1 MDADYPGIVVQ
12 SAQKTDGRRGDGL
25 AELIARR
32 VSESP
37 EAVFLEDARSERV
50 VRYADLA
57 ELPARAAALRAD
69 GAVLVAAEDPI
80 DFALSYLAAL
90 AAGRR
95 VAPVAP
101 DSSPAT
107 LDTLCRQFTGT
118 TVVVRALDELPAAAG
133 STDTDKDSAPER
145 RGSAVLFTSG
155 STGTPKGVELGEA
168 QLLHVAGAIAAHN
181 RLSAEDRGYN
191 PLPLF
196 HINAEVVGVLATL
209 VAGATL
215 VLDRRFHRTGFWP
228 LMRERRVTWINA
240 VPAILAILA
249 KEPIEPPQGLRFIR
263 SASAPLPESVA
274 AGFAGIPLVVSYG
287 MTEAASQITATPLD
301 GSAPAGSVGRGIG
314 VEIEARDEDGKVLP
328 AASAGRLW
336 IRGPGVISHYFA
348 NAAADRFDADGWLS
362 TGDLGSIDD
371 DGFVTLLGRSDD
383 VINRG
388 GELVYPADV
397 EDVLL
402 RDERVREVVV
412 VGKPD
417 PVLGHVP
424 VAFVIA
430 ASAQTDADELRAAL
444 IERATAELPRHLR
457 PVEITVTEELPRAS
471 TGKVQRARIRAA
483 LAEEAQ

>member
-1 MDADYPGIVVQ
+1 MEPDYPGTVVH
-12 SAQKTDGRRGDGL
+12 SAQKTDGRTGEGL

-32 VSESP
+32 ATETP

-50 VRYADLA
+50 VRYAQLA
-57 ELPARAAALRAD
+57 ELPARAAALAAD

-80 DFALSYLAAL
+80 DFALCYLAAL

-95 VAPVAP
+95 IAPVAP
-101 DSSPAT
+101 DASEAT
-107 LDTLCRQFTGT
+107 LETLRRQFTCT
-118 TVVVRALDELPAAAG
+118 TVVVRALDELPAPGAAAPAG
-133 STDTDKDSAPER
+133 S
-145 RGSAVLFTSG
+145 GSAVLFTSG

-168 QLLHVAGAIAAHN
+168 QLLHVARAIAAHN
-181 RLSAEDRGYN
+181 ELSAADRGYN

-196 HINAEVVGVLATL
+196 HINAEVVAVLATL

-228 LMRERRVTWINA
+228 LMRKRRVSWINA

-249 KEPIEPPQGLRFIR
+249 KEPIDAPQGLRFIR
-263 SASAPLPESVA
+263 SASAPLPEAVA
-274 AGFAGIPLVVSYG
+274 AAFAGIPLVVSYG

-301 GSAPAGSVGRGIG
+301 GSAPAGSVGRAIG
-314 VEIEARDEDGKVLP
+314 AEIQVRDADGAVLP

-336 IRGPGVISHYFA
+336 IRGAGVISHYFA

-362 TGDLGSIDD
+362 TGDLGSIDA

-424 VAFVIA
+424 VAFVVA

-444 IERATAELPRHLR
+444 IERATAELPRYLR
-457 PVEITVTEELPRAS
+457 PAEITVTEDLPRAS

-483 LAEEAQ
+483 LAEEAK